1 MIMAIK
7 DVAITVGGK
16 YADLTKIISVE
27 ITEAYKQPAA
37 RFRLEVEDV
46 GSFGINDDITITL
59 GYTGD
64 TAQIFEGFIDSVT
77 STRRPGVYEVAGR
90 DIIKFAIEHWI
101 VTTNL
106 DEPWS
111 RSNISAEN
119 LVGDLLAEA
128 GITDYSGSASS
139 FTFGVSNPAE
149 FQLIS
154 SWDAVEKICNI
165 LAWRCYA
172 ENGTVYFTNLLP
184 EPSGSPSAYLR
195 RGDQGQITQIGY
207 ETSTDNLR
215 NKVVV
220 FGREGIYAEAS
231 AESPYLPE
239 GFYKTAVVSSELI
252 DTQSMAD
259 DAATYNLAL
268 YNRLT
273 EAVRLDILGDSSI
286 RARQTVNVLEWF
298 TGVEGDWFVYACTH
312 RMDENGGF
320 TTQLRLLR

>member
-1 MIMAIK
+1 MAIK
-7 DVAITVGGK
+7 DVVITVGGK
-16 YADLTKIISVE
+16 YGDMTKIISAEV
-27 ITEAYKQPAA
+27 TEAYKQPCA
-37 RFRLEVEDV
+37 RFRLEVEDL
-46 GSFGINDDITITL
+46 GSFGLNDDITITM

-64 TAQIFEGFIDSVT
+64 TAQIFEGFIDSIT

-106 DEPWS
+106 DQPWS

-119 LVGDLLAEA
+119 LVRDLLAEA
-128 GITDYSGSASS
+128 GVTDYSGDTSS

-149 FQLIS
+149 FQLVS

-165 LAWRCYA
+165 IAWRCYA
-172 ENGTVYFTNLLP
+172 KNGTAYFKNLIP
-184 EPSGSPSAYLR
+184 EPSGTPVAYLHS
-195 RGDQGQITQIGY
+195 GDGGEITQIGY

-220 FGREGIYAEAS
+220 FGRDGIYAEDSAS
-231 AESPYLPE
+231 SPYLPA

-252 DTQSMAD
+252 DSQSMAD
-259 DAATYNLAL
+259 DAATYNLNL

-273 EAVRLDILGDSSI
+273 EAVRLDILGNPSI
-286 RARQTVNVLEWF
+286 RARDTVNVVEWF
-298 TGVEGDWFVYACTH
+298 TGISGDWFVYSATH
-312 RMDENGGF
+312 RMDENGGY